1 MKYLRQ
7 AKILELVARQQ
18 IETQEEL
25 SEQLKRAGFQVTQA
39 TVSRDIKELR
49 LVKIQGADGRSR
61 YSESAQEGDVA
72 PKYRN
77 ILREAVL
84 SVDFAGNIAVVKCFS
99 GMGMA
104 AATAIDAMEGSD
116 VVGSIAGDDTI
127 LVVMRSEEKAGQF
140 TTELKKMLGN

>member
-25 SEQLKRAGFQVTQA
+25 SEHLKLAGFQVTQA

-84 SVDFAGNIAVVKCFS
+84 SVDFAGNIVVVKCFS

>member
-99 GMGMA
+99 GMGMS

>member
-7 AKILELVARQQ
+7 TKILELIAKQK

-25 SEQLKRAGFQVTQA
+25 SAELKKNGFHVTQA
-39 TVSRDIKELR
+39 TVSRDIKELK
-49 LVKIQGADGRSR
+49 LVKIQCGDGTSR
-61 YSESAQEGDVA
+61 YSESVQESEAA

-84 SVDFAGNIAVVKCFS
+84 SADFAGNIAVVKCFA

-104 AATAIDAMEGSD
+104 AATAVDAMEGSD

-127 LVVMRSEEKAGQF
+127 LVVLRSEEKAARF
-140 TTELKKMLGN
+140 TAELKKMLGH

>member
-39 TVSRDIKELR
+39 TVSRDIKKLR

-84 SVDFAGNIAVVKCFS
+84 SVDFAGNIVVVKCFS

>member
-7 AKILELVARQQ
+7 AKILELIARQQ

-77 ILREAVL
+77 ILKEAVL
-84 SVDFAGNIAVVKCFS
+84 SVDFAVNIAVVKCFS

>member
-1 MKYLRQ
+1 MKNLRQ

>member
-7 AKILELVARQQ
+7 AKLLELIAKQR

-25 SEQLKRAGFQVTQA
+25 TDELGKAGFRVTQA

-49 LVKIQGADGRSR
+49 LVKIQGADGVSR
-61 YSESAQEGDVA
+61 YAESAQESDTS

-77 ILREAVL
+77 ILKEAVL

-127 LVVMRSEEKAGQF
+127 LVVMRSEELAGKF
-140 TTELKKMLGN
+140 TRELSKMLGH

>member
-104 AATAIDAMEGSD
+104 AATAIDAMEGND

>member
-84 SVDFAGNIAVVKCFS
+84 SVDFAGNIVVVKCFS